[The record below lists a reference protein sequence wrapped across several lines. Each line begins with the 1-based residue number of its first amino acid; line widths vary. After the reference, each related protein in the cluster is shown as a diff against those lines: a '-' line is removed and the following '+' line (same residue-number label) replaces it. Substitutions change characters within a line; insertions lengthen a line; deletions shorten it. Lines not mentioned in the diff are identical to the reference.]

1 MAALVGLR
9 SCLSSALQLSASRLL
24 VHKSYRLC
32 AVPPV
37 QRGFAAEA
45 KKVFVR
51 DKPHVNIGTIG
62 HVDHGK
68 TTLTA
73 AITKVLADAGGTRY
87 KKYEDIDNAPEEK
100 ARGITINASHV
111 EYATPN
117 RHYSHT
123 DCPGHADYVK
133 NMITGTAQLD
143 GCILVVAATDG
154 QMPQTREHLL
164 LARQIGVEHV
174 VVFINKADAV
184 EDPEMLDLVEMEIR
198 ELLTEFGYDGE
209 TTPVVTGSAL
219 CALEDRNPDM
229 GAKAVLKLVEVVD
242 SYVPLPKRELE
253 KPFLMPIET
262 VYSIP
267 GRGTVVT
274 GTLERGVIKKGDEC
288 EFVGH
293 SRCFKSVVTGIEMFH
308 QSLERAEAGD
318 NMGALVR
325 GLKRDDMRRGM
336 VMSKPGSIKP
346 HQKVKA
352 QVYVLSKEE
361 GGRHKPFMTNF
372 MPVMFS
378 LTWDMACRVTL
389 PGDKEM
395 VMPGEDT
402 SIILTLRQPMVLE
415 TGQRFTLRDGNKTIG
430 TGLVTEIM
438 PYTKEDE
445 RRGQYCL
452 SLQVGQ
458 FVFSVSSVRKWSRSA
473 PVDISVLKISRDST
487 KRKGFICSFFCSRE

>member
-1 MAALVGLR
+1 
-9 SCLSSALQLSASRLL
+9 SFPLL
-24 VHKSYRLC
+24 FQC
-32 AVPPV
+32 AVPLA

-111 EYATPN
+111 EYVTPN

-209 TTPVVTGSAL
+209 NTPVVTGSAL
-219 CALEDRNPDM
+219 CALENRNPEM
-229 GAKAVLKLVEVVD
+229 GAKAVLKLLEVVD
-242 SYVPLPKRELE
+242 NYVPLPKRELD

-262 VYSIP
+262 VHSIP

-293 SRCFKSVVTGIEMFH
+293 SRSFKSVVTGIEMFH

-325 GLKRDDMRRGM
+325 GLKRDDVRRGM

-378 LTWDMACRVTL
+378 LTWDMACRIIL

-395 VMPGEDT
+395 IMPGEDA
-402 SIILTLRQPMVLE
+402 SLILTLRQPMVLE
-415 TGQRFTLRDGNKTIG
+415 KGQRFTLRDGNRTIG
-430 TGLVTEIM
+430 TGLKSRKSFEGTG
-438 PYTKEDE
+438 DSSCD
-445 RRGQYCL
+445 CL
-452 SLQVGQ
+452 T
-458 FVFSVSSVRKWSRSA
+458 A
-473 PVDISVLKISRDST
+473 
-487 KRKGFICSFFCSRE
+487 